1 VGDVDADD
9 FKHTDGDDRDQRED
23 QGVLNERLT
32 FLGLKLR
39 QLNPRCESL
48 NHLRLSFLPSKGLLV
63 HPWFTRSQEPGAP
76 AKGGGRPP
84 LRRKRS
90 DYQTNF
96 GPTALRRIESTS
108 QKGSDQSMKVPRIRR
123 AFSCR
128 TVV

>member
-1 VGDVDADD
+1 GCTSKP
-9 FKHTDGDDRDQRED
+9 FEGRK
-23 QGVLNERLT
+23 
-32 FLGLKLR
+32 
-39 QLNPRCESL
+39 ESL

-76 AKGGGRPP
+76 AKGWGRPP

-128 TVV
+128 TVVARGSVISAARSTPI